1 MISEQAQLE
10 AFAQARQAR
19 LQISFLIVCFWC
31 SHNST
36 FCLSIARPLTC
47 KSYESALDEIE
58 CEPFAPPLHCTG
70 MTDLEDVRQLA
81 IAQYQLDEE
90 GPEPELDS
98 ITQMTAELF
107 DVPISAVTVLSRDR
121 QIFQSACG
129 LGADGSPRSD
139 AFCNFT
145 IEEDEVF
152 VVEDAQ
158 ADPRFCDNP
167 LVTGE
172 PYIRFYAGAPIRVGS
187 EVPIGALCVIDQSPR
202 RFSEKD
208 ARRLSL
214 LAHTVSGIMELR
226 IGSRLRGQRE
236 SELRAQTE
244 LLRATVDNVQQ
255 GIAVFNA
262 ASVLILSNERLF
274 QLMGLKVADWPAGET
289 QLHELLSAA
298 AKGGWES
305 SSNSERLTASLLSPS
320 LKSDEPSR
328 FELCGGDG
336 KIFEVWHSAIPGKH
350 SILTVHDVTERRQVV
365 RMKDEFVSTVSHEL
379 RTPLTSIRGALLVLN
394 KTSGEAL
401 DEKGKKMLEMA
412 SRNAVRLAELVNDI
426 LDIEK
431 LGSGALT
438 MHSEQIDLAQVLR
451 EVCEQL
457 RPLAVSH
464 EVEIA
469 LTTDEFLPVRGD
481 TGRLAQALS
490 NLLSNAFKFSP
501 AGATVEVTGQHEDG
515 QVKVSVA
522 DRGPGIPPDFR
533 SQIFRRFAQADPSHR
548 SGITGTGL
556 GLAITKAIIDQ
567 HQGEIGY
574 ESQPAQGACFWFTL
588 SSSSEEEVA

>member
-1 MISEQAQLE
+1 
-10 AFAQARQAR
+10 
-19 LQISFLIVCFWC
+19 
-31 SHNST
+31 
-36 FCLSIARPLTC
+36 
-47 KSYESALDEIE
+47 
-58 CEPFAPPLHCTG
+58 

-121 QIFQSACG
+121 QIFHSACG
-129 LGADGSPRSD
+129 LGANGSPRSD

-145 IEEDEVF
+145 IAGDKVF
-152 VVEDAQ
+152 VVEDAE
-158 ADPRFCDNP
+158 ADPRFRDNP

-187 EVPIGALCVIDQSPR
+187 GVPIGALCVIDQSPR

-208 ARRLSL
+208 ARRLSS
-214 LAHTVSGIMELR
+214 LAHVVSGIMELR

-236 SELRAQTE
+236 SELRAQSQ

-255 GIAVFNA
+255 GIAVFDA

-274 QLMGLKVADWPAGET
+274 QLMGLEVADWPAGET
-289 QLHELLSAA
+289 RLHELLTAA
-298 AKGGWES
+298 AKRGLKS
-305 SSNSERLTASLLSPS
+305 STNLEQFTASLLAPS
-320 LKSDEPSR
+320 LKGNDPSR
-328 FELCGGDG
+328 YEMSGADG
-336 KIFEVWHSAIPGKH
+336 QILEVWHSAIPGKH

-394 KTSGEAL
+394 KTSAQAL

-412 SRNAVRLAELVNDI
+412 SRNAVRLTELVNDI

-438 MHSEQIDLAQVLR
+438 MRLERIDLAQVLQD
-451 EVCEQL
+451 VCEQL
-457 RPLAVSH
+457 RFLAISY

-469 LTTDEFLPVRGD
+469 LSADHSLPVRGD
-481 TGRLAQALS
+481 AGRLAQALT

-501 AGATVEVTGQHEDG
+501 AGEVVKVTGRNEDG

-522 DRGPGIPPDFR
+522 DRGPGVPTNFG

-574 ESQPAQGACFWFTL
+574 ESRPAQGACFWFTL
-588 SSSSEEEVA
+588 PISNEEEAT

>member
-1 MISEQAQLE
+1 
-10 AFAQARQAR
+10 
-19 LQISFLIVCFWC
+19 
-31 SHNST
+31 
-36 FCLSIARPLTC
+36 
-47 KSYESALDEIE
+47 
-58 CEPFAPPLHCTG
+58 